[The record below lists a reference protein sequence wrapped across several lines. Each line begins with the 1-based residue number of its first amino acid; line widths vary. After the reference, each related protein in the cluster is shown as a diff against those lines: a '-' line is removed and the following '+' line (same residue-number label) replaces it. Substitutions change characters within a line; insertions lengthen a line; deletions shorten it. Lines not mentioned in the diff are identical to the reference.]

1 MLMNRTTGV
10 LKMHWRDKTVWIY
23 VPWVVLLISF
33 AINVIIGIL
42 TKGQENINSGG
53 IASIYAYM
61 FIAILIVQAQTFPFS
76 LGMNIRRTDYFIGT
90 SLMCL
95 LVSAGSSAILFL
107 LSVVEDM
114 SDGWG
119 VNLGY
124 FYLPFMSHLSPIA
137 RFGIFFV
144 VMLHMFFLGFVISSI
159 HRRFG
164 RNGLYVFFTVLL
176 LLSSIGSFA
185 MTYYE
190 RWMDLFI
197 WISHHYLD
205 LFVWM
210 IPLIIVYALL
220 SYGLIRRSTVS

>member
-1 MLMNRTTGV
+1 MNRTTGV
-10 LKMHWRDKTVWIY
+10 LKMHWRDKWVWIY
-23 VPWVVLLISF
+23 VPWVVLLFSF

-42 TKGQENINSGG
+42 MNGQEHINSGG
-53 IASIYAYM
+53 IASIYVYM

-76 LGMNIRRTDYFIGT
+76 LGMSIRRMDYFIGT
-90 SLMCL
+90 SLMCI

-107 LSVVEDM
+107 LSVVEDL

-124 FYLPFMSHLSPIA
+124 FYMPFMSDLSPIA
-137 RFGIFFV
+137 RFGIYFV
-144 VMLHMFFLGFVISSI
+144 VMMQMFFLGFAISSI

-164 RNGLYVFFTVLL
+164 KNGLYVFFTVLL

-197 WISHHYLD
+197 WISHHYME

-210 IPLIIVYALL
+210 IPLIAVYALL
-220 SYGLIRRSTVS
+220 SYSMLRRSTVS